1 MCLRF
6 GRRPQEVVGME
17 DIRKD
22 MDDGRSQKERKR
34 EVDKMKEKLG
44 GSMCERIVQIC
55 RRDCH

>member
-1 MCLRF
+1 
-6 GRRPQEVVGME
+6 ME

-44 GSMCERIVQIC
+44 GSMYERIVQIC